1 MVCTNA
7 CVYLLHPPPPLKVP
21 GCWPPEHFSNQNIA
35 INFHVIKRQEGHH
48 ESWSVA
54 TVGEIGWFGTKPGKC
69 VMAQVH
75 WWREMSAPIDGGK
88 LQWFEWSLDK
98 NDMRPTSQH
107 RLVQGGQM
115 GISWGK
121 SSSWMWTLLH
131 PFSSAACC
139 LLIAGI
145 QLLRNSK
152 TVPWWQCGR
161 GRQTEMHVR
170 HPGRWLLILI
180 LICVSVWTCA

>member
-7 CVYLLHPPPPLKVP
+7 CVYLLPPPLESSRLLTT
-21 GCWPPEHFSNQNIA
+21 WAFQWIR
-35 INFHVIKRQEGHH
+35 ILQLIFHVIKRQEGRH

-54 TVGEIGWFGTKPGKC
+54 TMGKIGWFGTKPGKC

-75 WWREMSAPIDGGK
+75 WWRDMSAPIDGGK

-107 RLVQGGQM
+107 RLAQGGQM

-131 PFSSAACC
+131 LFSSAACC
-139 LLIAGI
+139 LLMAGI
-145 QLLRNSK
+145 SFCETARPCHGGSVAGAGKQKCMSD
-152 TVPWWQCGR
+152 TQCTGC
-161 GRQTEMHVR
+161 
-170 HPGRWLLILI
+170 WYW
-180 LICVSVWTCA
+180 S